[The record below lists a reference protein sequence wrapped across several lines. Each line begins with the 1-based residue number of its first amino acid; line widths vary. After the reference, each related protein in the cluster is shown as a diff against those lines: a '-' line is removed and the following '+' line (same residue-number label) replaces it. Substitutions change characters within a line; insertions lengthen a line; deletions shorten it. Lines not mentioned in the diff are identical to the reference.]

1 MKTIKFLFPVLMLA
15 FAVSFSSCSND
26 PEDLIVGTWV
36 YENSSYDVQA
46 GNAADVSKVKESL
59 KESDAEE
66 NGSLTF
72 NADGTCSVKTT
83 APMATLTLNGTYKF
97 ENGKLVIKMDIG
109 DEPEAFA
116 YTLNKNK
123 LSIIGEY
130 SESQLRY
137 EEYLLDNTVK
147 ITKIAVTSNY
157 KKK

>member
-1 MKTIKFLFPVLMLA
+1 MLA
-15 FAVSFSSCSND
+15 FAVGFSSCSND

-83 APMATLTLNGTYKF
+83 TPAATLTLNGTYKF